1 MKTNELDT
9 DEKPE
14 FSAPVKVKNKLF
26 PTVVDFFSENDFHRV
41 NMKKLSEISGVS
53 TATIYKYF
61 NSKED
66 LIFAILEE
74 NIMEIS
80 EKQKTHVQGLEST
93 REKFRKLFWVIMDH
107 YEKNPGLPI
116 LFFITIPT
124 GTWMGRESWS
134 LPAIN
139 DLMKAVIKKGRDR
152 GEIDPDISDSHI
164 IGLFFMYCSHEVQIW
179 YYRKRKWNL
188 VDAID
193 RFFPIF
199 WKTIS
204 NPAHPK

>member
-1 MKTNELDT
+1 MNELGT
-9 DEKPE
+9 DERRL

-26 PTVVDFFSENDFHRV
+26 PFVIDFFSENDFHRV
-41 NMKKLSEISGVS
+41 NMKRLSEISGVS

-61 NSKED
+61 HSKED
-66 LIFAILEE
+66 LIFAVLEE
-74 NIMEIS
+74 HIKEVS
-80 EKQKTHVQGLEST
+80 EKQKLHIQGLEST
-93 REKFRKLFWVIMDH
+93 REKFRKLFWVLMDH

-124 GTWMGRESWS
+124 GTWMERESWA
-134 LPAIN
+134 LP
-139 DLMKAVIKKGRDR
+139 
-152 GEIDPDISDSHI
+152 EIDTFMRAIIKNGKSKGDIDPIISESHI

-179 YYRKRKWNL
+179 YYRKCKWNL

-204 NPAHPK
+204 NPSCSR